1 MIAAGTAL
9 VFAAGAQLTLGYG
22 VKILIDEGFAGP
34 DPSGLYKAVVFM
46 LVVGIAMAIG
56 AMIRFYLVSWL
67 GERVSADLRS
77 AVFNNLVHMQPSY
90 FESNH
95 SGEIMSCLLYTSPS
109 PRDS

>member
-1 MIAAGTAL
+1 M
-9 VFAAGAQLTLGYG
+9 
-22 VKILIDEGFAGP
+22 LII
-34 DPSGLYKAVVFM
+34 GL
-46 LVVGIAMAIG
+46 AMAVG

-95 SGEIMSCLLYTSPS
+95 SGEIMSRLTY
-109 PRDS
+109 